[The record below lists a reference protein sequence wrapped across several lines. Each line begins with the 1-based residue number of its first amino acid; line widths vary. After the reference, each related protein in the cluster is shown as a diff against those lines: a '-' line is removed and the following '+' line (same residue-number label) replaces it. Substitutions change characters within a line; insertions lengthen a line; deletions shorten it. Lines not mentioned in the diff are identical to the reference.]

1 MNKIVKALGSM
12 ALVLGLVT
20 LAGRIATAGP
30 IKLYSDFQ
38 KADVFL
44 DQAGESYKFT
54 FDLNKDPLALGNVN
68 PEDDILSGYLTLGFK
83 DDFDPWQAEIAI
95 LDYQMG
101 KIQIEVDTGIYI
113 ANVTGQLVS
122 DHLLE
127 VTVTQKKGD
136 FWLVFGQVSG
146 AYRDNPIGGG
156 GGANTPEPPTLI
168 LLSLGIGSLA
178 CALKRR
184 RAAAKKSS

>member
-1 MNKIVKALGSM
+1 MNPVIKALRSL
-12 ALVLGLVT
+12 ALILGLVAV
-20 LAGRIATAGP
+20 AGKVTAGP
-30 IKLYSDFQ
+30 IKLYSDFK

-54 FDLNKDPLALGNVN
+54 FNLNTDSLALGDVN

-95 LDYQMG
+95 LDYETG
-101 KIQIEVDTGIYI
+101 KVQIEVDTGIYI

-136 FWLVFGQVSG
+136 FWLKFGQVSG
-146 AYRDNPIGGG
+146 SYRDNPVGGG
-156 GGANTPEPPTLI
+156 GGAHTPEPSTLV
-168 LLSLGIGSLA
+168 LLSLGIGSLTF
-178 CALKRR
+178 ALKRR
-184 RAAAKKSS
+184 KDAAKKSD